1 MPQVTPRL
9 VDYPLNP
16 LFRVAGAVDGRDDV
30 IHLEFGE
37 PDFPTPAHIVE
48 AAHRSLRDER
58 QRYLPSSGILSLR
71 ETIAARVARVNG
83 FTPSAKQIVV
93 TPGGTG
99 GVMAS
104 LQATC
109 AAGDEVLVPDP
120 AWPGYDSMVAA
131 IGARMVRYPLLSEA
145 GWLPDLD
152 ALEAAISP
160 RTRVLVVNSPSNPG
174 GAVFTPETM
183 RALVEIA
190 HRHDLWLVS
199 DECYDEIVFEGMHL
213 SPATLDSHRIITVG
227 TCSKSYAM
235 TGWRIGWVV
244 APAPL
249 APSVALMVGA
259 QMNNLALFVQRA
271 AEAALSGPQACVREM
286 AASYRAR
293 RDFAVEMLRSRGLL
307 EYVPAGAFYL
317 LVPVAKVAPAERETF
332 DGVGLAMALVAE
344 RKIAVAPGPSF
355 GAGAARYARVSL
367 ASAAEDLRA
376 GIEGLLDFAATW
388 DGGGTAAGAQ

>member
-1 MPQVTPRL
+1 MTQTTPRL
-9 VDYPLNP
+9 VGYPINP
-16 LFRVAGAVDGRDDV
+16 LFRVAGAAHGREDV

-48 AAHRSLRDER
+48 AAQRSLRDER

-83 FTPSAKQIVV
+83 FAPTAEQIVV

-120 AWPGYDSMVAA
+120 AWPGYDSMLAA
-131 IGARMVRYPLLSEA
+131 IGARMVRYPLVSEA

-160 RTRVLVVNSPSNPG
+160 RTRVLIVNAPSNPG
-174 GAVFTPETM
+174 GAVFPPDTM
-183 RALVEIA
+183 RALIELA
-190 HRHDLWLVS
+190 RRHDLWLVS
-199 DECYDEIVFEGMHL
+199 DECYDEIVFEGTHL
-213 SPATLDSHRIITVG
+213 SPATLDADRVITIG

-249 APSVALMVGA
+249 APSVVLMVGA

-286 AASYRAR
+286 AASYRDR
-293 RDFAVEMLRSRGLL
+293 RDLAVEMLRSHGLL

-317 LVPVAKVAPAERETF
+317 LVPVTRVAPRDHATF
-332 DGVGLAMALVAE
+332 DGVSLALALVAD

-355 GAGAARYARVSL
+355 GPGAARYARVSL
-367 ASAAEDLRA
+367 ASTAEDLRA

-388 DGGGTAAGAQ
+388 DGGRTVPSIQ